1 MHRAAWQGFQNV
13 EEAGE
18 FEGMVVGPLDES
30 QPTKA

>member
-1 MHRAAWQGFQNV
+1 MHQRAWQGFQNV

-18 FEGMVVGPLDES
+18 FEGFDRLDES